1 MANTTIPQLRPIESI
16 SDLDALPI
24 DNGEETLKITISQ
37 LKELIGGAVVGVPR
51 GVCVPY
57 MGIDEPQGFISCMGK
72 SIGKNGADH
81 SGDDFFP
88 LYEMIWN
95 MGGVVSNSGNPI
107 YLAGVKGGS
116 ALEDW
121 NAEKIIWIDFSVTGL
136 VIRAKQSTIDL
147 GQYQGDATKL
157 PNVPFTT
164 NSVGDHRHANFNN
177 TQSNAG
183 SIALSNSNSPNRRN
197 GASSTVAYDMDGRG
211 GLNPTVGMSSQT
223 GAHTH
228 TITGGDAETRMKSLS
243 LNWIVKY

>member
-1 MANTTIPQLRPIESI
+1 MANTTIPQLRPAESI
-16 SDLDALPI
+16 DDLDVLPI
-24 DNGEETLKITISQ
+24 DNGEETLKVTISQ
-37 LKELIGGAVVGVPR
+37 LKEIIGGSVSGVPR

-107 YLAGVKGGS
+107 YLAGVKGGN

-136 VIRAKQSTIDL
+136 VIRAKQSSINL
-147 GQYQGDATKL
+147 GQYQGDSTKA
-157 PNVPFTT
+157 PNTPFTT
-164 NSVGDHRHANFNN
+164 NSAGAHSHQVGDDQHMPIETTSSQQSHSGRLYKA
-177 TQSNAG
+177 TGSNA
-183 SIALSNSNSPNRRN
+183 NRRALITN
-197 GASSTVAYDMDGRG
+197 SA
-211 GLNPTVGMSSQT
+211 